1 MENTLLLRELLHKY
15 FHGKLTKKE
24 LTDFRSVVNKM
35 SDEMFKKELDF
46 IWNNENDVIPMDT
59 LTKNN
64 ILQSVHNIID
74 HKAIVVKRVFNWW
87 KIAAI
92 IMMPILLINISLLFM
107 DNKEEYVA
115 NVQEYTVLSG
125 KGQKNQILLPDGTH
139 IWLNSESEIS
149 YTSDFNQSNR
159 SIKLK
164 GEAFFDVKKN
174 EYLPFNVEV
183 DSINI
188 QVLGTAFNVSAYADD
203 PNIKVSLERGKVEV
217 RMHDDNSFLAT
228 LNPNEQATIDKK
240 SIVTTIT
247 DCEAYT
253 ESIWRQN
260 VLKINNIYTDEM
272 IKKLERWY
280 GVHINVQNMPVSKRY
295 GLTIKEESLREMLE
309 LINSITA
316 ILYTLK
322 VYYLKSE
329 VNKVIHNRYYI
340 E

>member
-1 MENTLLLRELLHKY
+1 MLRELLHKY

-24 LTDFRSVVNKM
+24 LTDFRSVVNEM

-149 YTSDFNQSNR
+149 YTSNFNQSNR

-309 LINSITA
+309 LINSITP
-316 ILYTLK
+316 IIYRIEGE
-322 VYYLKSE
+322 E
-329 VNKVIHNRYYI
+329 VTISYK
-340 E
+340 

>member
-24 LTDFRSVVNKM
+24 LTDFRSMVNEI

-149 YTSDFNQSNR
+149 YTSNFNQSNR

-260 VLKINNIYTDEM
+260 VLKINNIYAGEM

-309 LINSITA
+309 LINSITP
-316 ILYTLK
+316 IIYRIEGE
-322 VYYLKSE
+322 E
-329 VNKVIHNRYYI
+329 VTISYK
-340 E
+340 

>member
-1 MENTLLLRELLHKY
+1 
-15 FHGKLTKKE
+15 
-24 LTDFRSVVNKM
+24 M

-309 LINSITA
+309 LINSITP
-316 ILYTLK
+316 IIYRIEGE
-322 VYYLKSE
+322 E
-329 VNKVIHNRYYI
+329 VTISYK
-340 E
+340 

>member
-1 MENTLLLRELLHKY
+1 MLRELLHKY

-24 LTDFRSVVNKM
+24 LTDFRSVVNEM

-309 LINSITA
+309 LINSITP
-316 ILYTLK
+316 IIYRIEGE
-322 VYYLKSE
+322 E
-329 VNKVIHNRYYI
+329 VTISYK
-340 E
+340 

>member
-24 LTDFRSVVNKM
+24 LTDFRSVVNEM

-64 ILQSVHNIID
+64 ILQSVHNIIN

-92 IMMPILLINISLLFM
+92 IMLPILLINISLLFM

-309 LINSITA
+309 LINSITP
-316 ILYTLK
+316 IIYRIEGE
-322 VYYLKSE
+322 E
-329 VNKVIHNRYYI
+329 VTISYK
-340 E
+340 

>member
-1 MENTLLLRELLHKY
+1 MLRELLHKY

-92 IMMPILLINISLLFM
+92 IMLPILLINISLLFM

-309 LINSITA
+309 LINSITP
-316 ILYTLK
+316 IIYRIEGE
-322 VYYLKSE
+322 E
-329 VNKVIHNRYYI
+329 VTISYK
-340 E
+340 

>member
-24 LTDFRSVVNKM
+24 LTDFRSVVNEM

-125 KGQKNQILLPDGTH
+125 KGQKNQNFACVFMVFH
-139 IWLNSESEIS
+139 I
-149 YTSDFNQSNR
+149 
-159 SIKLK
+159 
-164 GEAFFDVKKN
+164 
-174 EYLPFNVEV
+174 
-183 DSINI
+183 
-188 QVLGTAFNVSAYADD
+188 
-203 PNIKVSLERGKVEV
+203 
-217 RMHDDNSFLAT
+217 
-228 LNPNEQATIDKK
+228 
-240 SIVTTIT
+240 
-247 DCEAYT
+247 
-253 ESIWRQN
+253 
-260 VLKINNIYTDEM
+260 
-272 IKKLERWY
+272 
-280 GVHINVQNMPVSKRY
+280 
-295 GLTIKEESLREMLE
+295 
-309 LINSITA
+309 
-316 ILYTLK
+316 
-322 VYYLKSE
+322 
-329 VNKVIHNRYYI
+329 
-340 E
+340 

>member
-24 LTDFRSVVNKM
+24 LTDFRSMVNEM

-107 DNKEEYVA
+107 DNREEYVA

-149 YTSDFNQSNR
+149 YTSNFNQSNR

-260 VLKINNIYTDEM
+260 VLKINNIYAGEM

-309 LINSITA
+309 LINSITP
-316 ILYTLK
+316 IIYRIEGE
-322 VYYLKSE
+322 E
-329 VNKVIHNRYYI
+329 VTISYK
-340 E
+340 

>member
-24 LTDFRSVVNKM
+24 LTDFRSMVNEM

-149 YTSDFNQSNR
+149 YTSNFNQSNR

-260 VLKINNIYTDEM
+260 VLKINNIYAGEM

-309 LINSITA
+309 LINSITP
-316 ILYTLK
+316 IIYRIEGE
-322 VYYLKSE
+322 E
-329 VNKVIHNRYYI
+329 VTISYK
-340 E
+340 

>member
-149 YTSDFNQSNR
+149 YTSNFNQSNR

-309 LINSITA
+309 LINSITP
-316 ILYTLK
+316 IIYRIEGE
-322 VYYLKSE
+322 E
-329 VNKVIHNRYYI
+329 VTISYK
-340 E
+340 

>member
-24 LTDFRSVVNKM
+24 LTDFRSVVNEM

-149 YTSDFNQSNR
+149 YTSNFNQSNR

-309 LINSITA
+309 LINSITP
-316 ILYTLK
+316 IIYRIEGE
-322 VYYLKSE
+322 E
-329 VNKVIHNRYYI
+329 VTISYK
-340 E
+340 

>member
-24 LTDFRSVVNKM
+24 LTDFRSVVNEM

-92 IMMPILLINISLLFM
+92 IMLPILLINISLLFM

-309 LINSITA
+309 LINSITP
-316 ILYTLK
+316 IIYRIEGE
-322 VYYLKSE
+322 E
-329 VNKVIHNRYYI
+329 VTISYK
-340 E
+340 

>member
-309 LINSITA
+309 LINSITP
-316 ILYTLK
+316 IIYRIEGE
-322 VYYLKSE
+322 E
-329 VNKVIHNRYYI
+329 VTISYK
-340 E
+340 

>member
-24 LTDFRSVVNKM
+24 LTDFRSVVNEM

-92 IMMPILLINISLLFM
+92 IMLPILLINISLLFM

-149 YTSDFNQSNR
+149 YTSDFNLSNR

-309 LINSITA
+309 LINSITP
-316 ILYTLK
+316 IIYRIEGE
-322 VYYLKSE
+322 E
-329 VNKVIHNRYYI
+329 VTISYK
-340 E
+340 

>member
-24 LTDFRSVVNKM
+24 LTDFRSVVNEM

-149 YTSDFNQSNR
+149 YTSNFNQSNR

-309 LINSITA
+309 LINSITP
-316 ILYTLK
+316 IIY
-322 VYYLKSE
+322 
-329 VNKVIHNRYYI
+329 RI
-340 E
+340 EGEEATISYK

>member
-46 IWNNENDVIPMDT
+46 IWNNENDVIPMDA

-92 IMMPILLINISLLFM
+92 IMLPILLINISLLFM

-309 LINSITA
+309 LINSITP
-316 ILYTLK
+316 IIYRIEGE
-322 VYYLKSE
+322 E
-329 VNKVIHNRYYI
+329 VTISYK
-340 E
+340 

>member
-92 IMMPILLINISLLFM
+92 IMLPILLINISLLFM

-309 LINSITA
+309 LINSITP
-316 ILYTLK
+316 IIYRIEGE
-322 VYYLKSE
+322 E
-329 VNKVIHNRYYI
+329 VTISYK
-340 E
+340 

>member
-24 LTDFRSVVNKM
+24 LTDFRSVVNEM

-149 YTSDFNQSNR
+149 YTSNFNQSNR

-247 DCEAYT
+247 NCEAYT

-309 LINSITA
+309 LINSITP
-316 ILYTLK
+316 IIYRIEGE
-322 VYYLKSE
+322 E
-329 VNKVIHNRYYI
+329 VTISYK
-340 E
+340 

>member
-24 LTDFRSVVNKM
+24 LTDFRSVVNEM

-149 YTSDFNQSNR
+149 YTSNFNQSNR

-260 VLKINNIYTDEM
+260 VLKINNIYAGEM

-309 LINSITA
+309 LINSITP
-316 ILYTLK
+316 IIYRIEGE
-322 VYYLKSE
+322 E
-329 VNKVIHNRYYI
+329 VTISYK
-340 E
+340 

>member
-24 LTDFRSVVNKM
+24 LTDFRSMVNEM

-125 KGQKNQILLPDGTH
+125 KGQKNQILLPDGPH

-149 YTSDFNQSNR
+149 YTSNFNQSNR

-260 VLKINNIYTDEM
+260 VLKINNIYAGEM

-309 LINSITA
+309 LINSITP
-316 ILYTLK
+316 IIYRIEGE
-322 VYYLKSE
+322 E
-329 VNKVIHNRYYI
+329 VTISYK
-340 E
+340 

>member
-24 LTDFRSVVNKM
+24 LTDFRSVVNEM

-115 NVQEYTVLSG
+115 NVQKYTVLSG

-149 YTSDFNQSNR
+149 YTSNFNQSNR

-260 VLKINNIYTDEM
+260 VLKINNIYAGEM

-309 LINSITA
+309 LINSITP
-316 ILYTLK
+316 IIYRIEGE
-322 VYYLKSE
+322 E
-329 VNKVIHNRYYI
+329 VTISYK
-340 E
+340 

>member
-1 MENTLLLRELLHKY
+1 M
-15 FHGKLTKKE
+15 
-24 LTDFRSVVNKM
+24 
-35 SDEMFKKELDF
+35 
-46 IWNNENDVIPMDT
+46 
-59 LTKNN
+59 
-64 ILQSVHNIID
+64 
-74 HKAIVVKRVFNWW
+74 
-87 KIAAI
+87 
-92 IMMPILLINISLLFM
+92 
-107 DNKEEYVA
+107 
-115 NVQEYTVLSG
+115 
-125 KGQKNQILLPDGTH
+125 
-139 IWLNSESEIS
+139 
-149 YTSDFNQSNR
+149 
-159 SIKLK
+159 
-164 GEAFFDVKKN
+164 
-174 EYLPFNVEV
+174 EV

-309 LINSITA
+309 LINSITP
-316 ILYTLK
+316 IIYRIEGE
-322 VYYLKSE
+322 E
-329 VNKVIHNRYYI
+329 VTISYK
-340 E
+340 